1 MDPDAIDPVVR
12 KYASELGLDRHPN
25 SERSQS
31 QSPCAIPCPRSVAA
45 GCKCINVVIPAPLPA
60 VPESPHVFFGTL
72 LMLGPIS
79 GALASIELRN

>member
-31 QSPCAIPCPRSVAA
+31 QSPCAIPCPRSVAT
-45 GCKCINVVIPAPLPA
+45 GCKCINVVIPPPDGR
-60 VPESPHVFFGTL
+60 PGITHVFFGTC
-72 LMLGPIS
+72 
-79 GALASIELRN
+79 

>member
-45 GCKCINVVIPAPLPA
+45 GCKCINVVIPAPLTG
-60 VPESPHVFFGTL
+60 VPESPHVFFGTY
-72 LMLGPIS
+72 
-79 GALASIELRN
+79 

>member
-45 GCKCINVVIPAPLPA
+45 GCKSVNVVIPAP
-60 VPESPHVFFGTL
+60 
-72 LMLGPIS
+72 
-79 GALASIELRN
+79 

>member
-45 GCKCINVVIPAPLPA
+45 GCKCINVVIPAPLTG
-60 VPESPHVFFGTL
+60 VPESP
-72 LMLGPIS
+72 MSSSAPANAGPDIGS
-79 GALASIELRN
+79 VSIELRN